1 MFSGA
6 GTGRPIE
13 GTCALYPPDWN
24 PLSSQPPLSPLTL
37 HHQETQRSGPDWAQK
52 ALRTPGGS
60 WPPRRSEA
68 LSLPTAGSAPSPA
81 RFPADGGGNAGS
93 RAPSSGSCT
102 CVLTFPIKKT
112 IKMHLQFV
120 RKSIVTSFFKKE
132 SPQMRQGIRASV
144 F

>member
-1 MFSGA
+1 MIFKEGTGLGGGGERVWDGMFSGA

-68 LSLPTAGSAPSPA
+68 LSLPTAGSAPS
-81 RFPADGGGNAGS
+81 S
-93 RAPSSGSCT
+93 
-102 CVLTFPIKKT
+102 
-112 IKMHLQFV
+112 
-120 RKSIVTSFFKKE
+120 
-132 SPQMRQGIRASV
+132 
-144 F
+144 